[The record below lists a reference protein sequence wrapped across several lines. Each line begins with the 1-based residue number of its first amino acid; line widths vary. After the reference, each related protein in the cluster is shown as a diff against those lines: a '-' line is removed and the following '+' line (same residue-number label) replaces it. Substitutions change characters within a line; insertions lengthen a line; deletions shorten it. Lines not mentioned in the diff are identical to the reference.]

1 MAQEEEVLGKA
12 YDSRLMARLLKYLRP
27 YRWQVAIALGS
38 ILLKSFAD
46 VLGPY
51 LTKVAIDR
59 YLAPKE
65 APTAAS
71 SGIWSWL
78 SQNAVTGIAQIA
90 AIYVGLLVF
99 SFLLEF
105 LQTYYMQWTGQKVM
119 FDLRRQIFRHLQ
131 RLHVAFFDKNPVG
144 RLVTRVTTDVDALN
158 EMFTSGVVSIFEDL
172 FVLAGILGVML
183 CMNWKLALITFA
195 VLPFIVVATKIFRDR
210 VRDSYRRIRVAIARI
225 NSYLQEHIS
234 GMVVLQL
241 FNRERKAYNRFSEIN
256 RSHMDAFKD
265 AIMAYSVYYPVVEIL
280 SAIAIACVI
289 WFGGGDVMRSTP
301 VTSVAVS
308 FNWKTL
314 IAFRLVPTVASLG
327 VLVAFIQYALRFF
340 RPIMDFSEKYNI
352 LQSAMAASE
361 RIFKLLDTPVQVVS
375 PAVTKRP
382 EGPGRIEFDQVWFA
396 YREAPEPNAVSSDLS
411 SAPDW
416 VLRDVTFAIE
426 PGETVAIVGHTG
438 AGKTTLISLLLRF
451 YDVQKGAVRIDGVD
465 VKEMDLADLRS
476 RFGVVLQDPFLFSGT
491 IGGNIRLGTKRIQD
505 ADVEQAAED
514 VNLADFI
521 RALPKGFDEEVRERG
536 STLSTGQKQL
546 ISFARALAHEPKIL
560 ILDEATSSVDTETEF
575 RVRDALNRM
584 VEGRTSLII
593 AHRLSTVQRADK
605 IIVMH
610 KGQVREMGTH
620 QQLLAQRGIY
630 FKLYQLQYKDSGAWC
645 GAGALAREC
654 RRLKG
659 AGSHC
664 QRGRLGVTALQCSL
678 ANPDLSR
685 RSLRRNVRR
694 AAHRGLTSPRPAAR
708 ILRRR
713 RRPHARRRLRHRR
726 RRERSLGRRHHRNPQ
741 PSAKDLRPVPASDQ
755 RSR

>member
-38 ILLKSFAD
+38 IVLKSFAD

-59 YLAPKE
+59 YLAPTGVST
-65 APTAAS
+65 P
-71 SGIWSWL
+71 GVWSWL
-78 SQNAVTGIAQIA
+78 SPQPLTGIAQIA
-90 AIYVGLLVF
+90 AIYVGLLALT
-99 SFLLEF
+99 FLLEF

-119 FDLRRQIFRHLQ
+119 FDLRTQIFRHLQ
-131 RLHVAFFDKNPVG
+131 RLHVAFFVKNPVG

-172 FVLAGILGVML
+172 FVLVGILSVMIG
-183 CMNWKLALITFA
+183 MNWKLALITFA
-195 VLPFIVVATKIFRDR
+195 VLPVIVYSTKLF
-210 VRDSYRRIRVAIARI
+210 RIRVAIGRI
-225 NSYLQEHIS
+225 NSYLQEHGG

-241 FNRERKAYNRFSEIN
+241 FNRERKAYKRFSEIN
-256 RSHMDAFKD
+256 RAHMDAYKD
-265 AIMAYSVYYPVVEIL
+265 AILAYSVYYPVVEVL

-289 WFGGGDVMRSTP
+289 WYGGGDVMRRIS

-308 FNWKTL
+308 LNPRTL
-314 IAFRLVPTVASLG
+314 VSFRLVPTVASLG

-340 RPIMDFSEKYNI
+340 RPIQDFSEKYNI

-361 RIFKLLDTPVQVVS
+361 RIFKLLDTPADVVS
-375 PAVTKRP
+375 PSSAKHP
-382 EGPGRIEFDQVWFA
+382 EGLGRIEFDHVWFA
-396 YREAPEPNAVSSDLS
+396 YRELPQTGNGSKPE
-411 SAPDW
+411 SASPDW
-416 VLRDVTFAIE
+416 ILRDVSFSIE
-426 PGETVAIVGHTG
+426 PGETAAIVGHTG
-438 AGKTTLISLLLRF
+438 AGKTTMISLLLRF
-451 YDVQKGAVRIDGVD
+451 YDVQKGAVRVDGVD
-465 VKEMDLADLRS
+465 VREMDLADLRG

-491 IGGNIRLGTKRIQD
+491 IGGNIRLGTERIRD
-505 ADVEQAAED
+505 EDVAQAAED
-514 VNLADFI
+514 VNLAEFI

-620 QQLLAQRGIY
+620 QQLLAQHGIY
-630 FKLYQLQYKDSGAWC
+630 FKLYQLQYKDQEINV
-645 GAGALAREC
+645 AR
-654 RRLKG
+654 
-659 AGSHC
+659 S
-664 QRGRLGVTALQCSL
+664 
-678 ANPDLSR
+678 
-685 RSLRRNVRR
+685 
-694 AAHRGLTSPRPAAR
+694 TSP
-708 ILRRR
+708 
-713 RRPHARRRLRHRR
+713 
-726 RRERSLGRRHHRNPQ
+726 G
-741 PSAKDLRPVPASDQ
+741 
-755 RSR
+755 

>member
-1 MAQEEEVLGKA
+1 MSQEEEVLGKA

-27 YRWQVAIALGS
+27 YRWQVAIALAS
-38 ILLKSFAD
+38 IVLKSFAD

-59 YLAPKE
+59 YLAPK
-65 APTAAS
+65 AVATATS

-78 SQNAVTGIAQIA
+78 SPHAVTGIAQIA
-90 AIYVGLLVF
+90 AIYVGLLVL

-234 GMVVLQL
+234 GMMVLQL
-241 FNRERKAYNRFSEIN
+241 FNRERKAYTRFEEIN

-289 WFGGGDVMRSTP
+289 WFGGGDVMRNTP
-301 VTSVAVS
+301 VTSVALS
-308 FNWKTL
+308 FNPKTL
-314 IAFRLVPTVASLG
+314 IAFRLVSTVASLG

-382 EGPGRIEFDQVWFA
+382 EGPGRIEFDHVWFA
-396 YREAPEPNAVSSDLS
+396 YRDASESGAISEQL
-411 SAPDW
+411 PDW

-505 ADVEQAAED
+505 ADIEQAADD
-514 VNLADFI
+514 VNLTDFI

-630 FKLYQLQYKDSGAWC
+630 FKLYQLQYKDQELGSVQSSPSGS
-645 GAGALAREC
+645 E
-654 RRLKG
+654 
-659 AGSHC
+659 
-664 QRGRLGVTALQCSL
+664 V
-678 ANPDLSR
+678 N
-685 RSLRRNVRR
+685 
-694 AAHRGLTSPRPAAR
+694 
-708 ILRRR
+708 
-713 RRPHARRRLRHRR
+713 
-726 RRERSLGRRHHRNPQ
+726 
-741 PSAKDLRPVPASDQ
+741 ASGDD
-755 RSR
+755 